1 MKTWKLTLGLGA
13 ACAACCAIPLIAA
26 AGGLAAVSGAL
37 VACADELMPLTG
49 VLVLLAGAAFGAYW
63 WRRRRALRTSSC
75 GCAVSCTTGSCDAA
89 R

>member
-26 AGGLAAVSGAL
+26 AGGLAALGGVL
-37 VACADELMPLTG
+37 VACADELLPFAG
-49 VLVLLAGAAFGAYW
+49 ALVLLAGAAFGVYW
-63 WRRRRALRTSSC
+63 WKRRRALRTSTC
-75 GCAVSCTTGSCDAA
+75 GCAASCTAAGCDAA